1 MSLRLSSLD
10 PNEPRATK
18 DCRICNRRR
27 IKCDRSLPTCKKC
40 DLKSLSC
47 PGYGL
52 RIQWGQGVA
61 SRGKLTGKTL
71 PVLEPVSAAESDKG
85 VKGSLDPT
93 NSAASL
99 GDRLTKNESTSTS
112 SLSESLPT
120 PDATT
125 TPLDSTVLE
134 TMPEHLPSLLQDPGV
149 QELLQHYDTQ
159 VASVM
164 PWIDGPTNG
173 WRTVMLPLT
182 TKSLSLLLAILAL
195 AAEHFT
201 VTKKQNRRSDYYRDW
216 SLRLLAQDLRKD
228 LEEDSLGERNEHVS
242 GTLATIL
249 ILCNME
255 MIRSDNEL
263 WTVHW
268 KAVRTI
274 TRRWTTTN
282 PPTLPLDPSLR
293 FLMKEAFVYDVF
305 ASSTTFHQGESIP
318 ASIVSDSDRNIFSD
332 WLEIIQ
338 QVTHTER
345 CLHDDPNSAQVSHH
359 LRDANFLRDRFEYAR
374 ASSLHYS
381 HLVQLNSG
389 ATSLRSDLAQ
399 LIDIFHYSGL
409 LYSFQALLN
418 IEDSRPAR
426 QELVQHTIHS
436 IDQVQE
442 CNAFQHDFV
451 WPLFIIGTESRAS
464 PDLQRF
470 VESRVQTAMR
480 STGFSNCE
488 PSLRFLQRFWQTSP
502 DTVVDWLQFGRQEA
516 DRGFTFLVI

>member
-1 MSLRLSSLD
+1 M
-10 PNEPRATK
+10 NCTK
-18 DCRICNRRR
+18 RKLDCRICNRRR

-61 SRGKLTGKTL
+61 SRGKLTGKAL
-71 PVLEPVSAAESDKG
+71 PVLEPASSSTADADKTL
-85 VKGSLDPT
+85 KGSPDPT
-93 NSAASL
+93 HSGTTL
-99 GDRLTKNESTSTS
+99 GDRLTTFESTSTPS
-112 SLSESLPT
+112 TSESVST
-120 PDATT
+120 PDLAPA
-125 TPLDSTVLE
+125 PLDSTDLE
-134 TMPEHLPSLLQDPGV
+134 PMPENLPSLLQDQGV
-149 QELLQHYDTQ
+149 QELLQHYDKE

-182 TKSLSLLLAILAL
+182 TKSLPLLLAILAL
-195 AAEHFT
+195 AAEHYT
-201 VTKKQNRRSDYYRDW
+201 VTKKENRRSDHYRDR
-216 SLRLLAQDLRKD
+216 SLRLLAQNLRKD
-228 LEEDSLGERNEHVS
+228 LEQDSLDKRNEHTS
-242 GTLATIL
+242 ATLATIL
-249 ILCNME
+249 ILCNLE

-274 TRRWTTTN
+274 TRRWTTPNQAT
-282 PPTLPLDPSLR
+282 PPLDPSLR
-293 FLMKEAFVYDVF
+293 FLIKEAFVYDVF
-305 ASSTTFHQGESIP
+305 ASSTTFHQGDSIP
-318 ASIVSDSDRNIFSD
+318 SSIVSDHDRNIFSD

-338 QVTHTER
+338 DVTRTER

-381 HLVQLNSG
+381 HLVQLHSG
-389 ATSLRSDLAQ
+389 APSLRSDLAQ
-399 LIDIFHYSGL
+399 LIDIFHYAGL
-409 LYSFQALLN
+409 LYSFQALLGL
-418 IEDSRPAR
+418 DHSGPAR
-426 QELVQHTIHS
+426 QELVQRTVLS
-436 IDQVQE
+436 IDQIRE

-451 WPLFIIGTESRAS
+451 WPLFIIGTESRGS
-464 PDLQRF
+464 PDLQQF

-488 PSLRFLQRFWQTSP
+488 PSLLFLKRFWQTLP
-502 DTVVDWLQFGRQEA
+502 ETTVDWLQFGRQEA